1 MSTEAQKRA
10 SAKWQ
15 KNNMRRIPFDVS
27 FDKYDELKNHVDS
40 RNETMRGFIL
50 RAIEETIIRDNEK

>member
-10 SAKWQ
+10 SAKWM
-15 KNNMRRIPFDVS
+15 KANMKRIPLDVS
-27 FDKYDELKNHVDS
+27 FNKYDEIKAYAES
-40 RNETMRGFIL
+40 RGETTRGFIL

>member
-27 FDKYDELKNHVDS
+27 FDQYEEIKSHADGN
-40 RNETMRGFIL
+40 NESVRSFIL
-50 RAIEETIIRDNEK
+50 RAIQETIEKDNSR